1 MDYEDFLTEIYT
13 PLVTIRVI
21 SEMIFE
27 KTNEDWKFFETN
39 REECEEMISLVYA
52 IRLMSENL
60 LTVRKNEI
68 ETLEI

>member
-27 KTNEDWKFFETN
+27 KTNEDWKFFERN
-39 REECEEMISLVYA
+39 REECEEMFSLVYA

-68 ETLEI
+68 EALEI